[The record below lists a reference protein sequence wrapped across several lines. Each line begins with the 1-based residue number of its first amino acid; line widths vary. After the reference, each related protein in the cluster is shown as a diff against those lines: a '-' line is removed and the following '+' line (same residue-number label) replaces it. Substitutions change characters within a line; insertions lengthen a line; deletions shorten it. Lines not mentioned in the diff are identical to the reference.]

1 MGIRKGLDF
10 VFTRT
15 ELKILDDIL
24 PEHKRNERMDDEA
37 ASLKAV
43 EVAGAGED
51 GGAAQPPADA
61 ANPDDSKDGRRAS
74 IKYTKSGL
82 EVPLGKHLSIPFTN
96 IRIQISVSNFYT

>member
-1 MGIRKGLDF
+1 MMGIRKGLDF

-24 PEHKRNERMDDEA
+24 PEHKRSERMDDEA
-37 ASLKAV
+37 EASKAE
-43 EVAGAGED
+43 EVAGGGD

-61 ANPDDSKDGRRAS
+61 ANPDDPKDGRRAS

-82 EVPLGKHLSIPFTN
+82 EVPLGKHLSTFNKHPF
-96 IRIQISVSNFYT
+96 RPDEY

>member
-1 MGIRKGLDF
+1 MMGIRKALDV

-24 PEHKRNERMDDEA
+24 PEHKRSERMDDEA
-37 ASLKAV
+37 EASKAE
-43 EVAGAGED
+43 EVAGGGD

-61 ANPDDSKDGRRAS
+61 ANPDDPKDGRRAS

-82 EVPLGKHLSIPFTN
+82 EVPLGKHLSTF
-96 IRIQISVSNFYT
+96 